1 MNPEEL
7 RVDQSTVTFSGLV
20 GSLSTGAAEVDVHTG
35 AQSAGV
41 QVYEDQLLP
50 VTPCDDLF
58 GFAIAA

>member
-20 GSLSTGAAEVDVHTG
+20 GSLSTVAAEVDVHTG

-41 QVYEDQLLP
+41 QVL
-50 VTPCDDLF
+50 
-58 GFAIAA
+58 